1 MQRGAAPTS
10 PEPQKGG
17 DFPISWGKAGASR
30 LGRSKGTR
38 IVVSSEA
45 SEADPLAVVVPG
57 YPWIRTERTGAG
69 RARWEG
75 AGTIN
80 SMRSLGPWDRGTVE
94 QIIHNVLRSISPYPP
109 YDTVWLQLLQ
119 FPSR

>member
-45 SEADPLAVVVPG
+45 SEADPLASSVVPG
-57 YPWIRTERTGAG
+57 YPWSRTECAGAG

-80 SMRSLGPWDRGTVE
+80 RCVFRAVGP
-94 QIIHNVLRSISPYPP
+94 
-109 YDTVWLQLLQ
+109 
-119 FPSR
+119 